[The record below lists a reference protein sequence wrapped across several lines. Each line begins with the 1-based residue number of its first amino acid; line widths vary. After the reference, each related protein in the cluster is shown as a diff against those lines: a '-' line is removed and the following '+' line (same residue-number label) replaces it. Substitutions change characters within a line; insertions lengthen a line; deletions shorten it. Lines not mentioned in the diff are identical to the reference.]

1 MFIKISNHFVHYT
14 NISENSIKNKQLLST
29 VSVYYDE
36 QFTSTVL
43 LNIYSDFLV
52 RNDTYLAKNYNGLK
66 YHSLEELINM
76 QSDKVFLGYLWSK
89 YVSDMDIVNSFKIDL
104 NKQMQF

>member
-1 MFIKISNHFVHYT
+1 MTGLS

-52 RNDTYLAKNYNGLK
+52 RNDTYLAKNYNGFK